1 MRRSRIALHAGR
13 ANCVKQLGGS
23 SAPNKTQVYHD
34 DFTIDKMSVRSGLRP
49 IVAILAAL
57 LLAFPGGVDAFNRK
71 ADKLAKLAQKAED
84 RKDWDAALSLY
95 EQALNVAP
103 GDIAFQT
110 GAQRVRFQAGQ
121 AHVEQGTRLREAGH
135 LEQALSE
142 FQRGFAIDPSS
153 SIALQQIKE
162 TTELI
167 EKAKK
172 NGGVSD
178 LLSPLQESNKESLER
193 ISSLQS
199 VPVLKPINRRITN
212 LKMNNQPVKVL
223 YETIA
228 KLAGINVIVD
238 PSFQSSGK
246 NANVDLTN
254 ATLEEALDYVAM
266 VTHTF
271 WKPITSNTIFVAEE
285 NPTKRRDYE
294 DQVVKVFYLK
304 NITSPQEFQEVVT
317 AVRSITDIRRIFTY
331 NEQSAAVV
339 RGSADQIA
347 LAEKIFHD
355 LDKPKAEVVV
365 DIIVLSTS
373 IQRTRDLAMALLSNG
388 TAGINIPISFTPRAS
403 LAIPN
408 TATGTNTTNNGT
420 TGGTGATGV
429 NGNTGV
435 GTGITG
441 ALGSALGS
449 TAVAL
454 SNIVG
459 VSTRDFSA
467 VLPGALLEAMMSDN
481 NTKVL
486 QSPQVRASDGMKV
499 TLKVGQKYPYATG
512 SFQPGVG
519 TVGVSPLVSTQF
531 QFLDTGVD
539 LELQP
544 HVHGT
549 DEITMHIDFKL
560 SNVQG
565 QVNLGGLS
573 QPIVAQQT
581 NSTDVRV
588 RNGQVTLLGGVM
600 STTDTSNLNGI
611 PGMVNIPILG
621 KFLGSQ
627 NHKEVDRN
635 DLVIAIIPHIVR
647 TAEVDDVDLR
657 GVFAGTDQQIKV
669 IHSSAPEPAPPVAE
683 TPAPASPAP
692 PNATALGVL
701 NNAAAV
707 AVPATMKL
715 TFTPADAHVKS
726 GESFAVNLN
735 LDGAVDLFSAP
746 VKLAW
751 DPKILKLVSAAP
763 GVLIAKDGQVLKPP
777 ADIQS
782 EAGQASIPLARL
794 PGAGGVNGTGPL
806 AVLNFVAIGKGSAT
820 VAITQVDAKNSK
832 QEHLPASMPQL
843 KVTVE

>member
-1 MRRSRIALHAGR
+1 M
-13 ANCVKQLGGS
+13 
-23 SAPNKTQVYHD
+23 
-34 DFTIDKMSVRSGLRP
+34 
-49 IVAILAAL
+49 
-57 LLAFPGGVDAFNRK
+57 
-71 ADKLAKLAQKAED
+71 
-84 RKDWDAALSLY
+84 
-95 EQALNVAP
+95 
-103 GDIAFQT
+103 
-110 GAQRVRFQAGQ
+110 
-121 AHVEQGTRLREAGH
+121 
-135 LEQALSE
+135 
-142 FQRGFAIDPSS
+142 
-153 SIALQQIKE
+153 
-162 TTELI
+162 
-167 EKAKK
+167 
-172 NGGVSD
+172 
-178 LLSPLQESNKESLER
+178 
-193 ISSLQS
+193 
-199 VPVLKPINRRITN
+199 
-212 LKMNNQPVKVL
+212 
-223 YETIA
+223 A
-228 KLAGINVIVD
+228 KLAGINVIID
-238 PSFQSSGK
+238 PSFQSAGK

-365 DIIVLSTS
+365 DIIVLSTN
-373 IQRTRDLAMALLSNG
+373 IQRTRDLALALLSNG

-408 TATGTNTTNNGT
+408 TATGTNTTGLPGT
-420 TGGTGATGV
+420 TGGTGTTGV
-429 NGNTGV
+429 AGNPYGT

-544 HVHGT
+544 HVHGS

-581 NSTDVRV
+581 NATDVRV

-611 PGMVNIPILG
+611 PGIVNIPILG
-621 KFLGSQ
+621 RFLGSQ
-627 NHKEVDRN
+627 NHKEVDKN

-647 TAEVDDVDLR
+647 TADVDDVDLR
-657 GVFAGTDQQIKV
+657 GVFAGTDQLIKV
-669 IHSSAPEPAPPVAE
+669 IRSSAPEEAPG
-683 TPAPASPAP
+683 APALAAATPEAGPAAP
-692 PNATALGVL
+692 NATAPKVVPSVVPNAMAPNAAPSAVPNAAAPNATALGVM

-707 AVPATMKL
+707 PVPSTMKL
-715 TFTPADAHVKS
+715 SFTPPDPHAKS
-726 GESFAVNLN
+726 GGAIAVTLN
-735 LDGAVDLFSAP
+735 LEGAEDLFSAP
-746 VKLAW
+746 VKLTW
-751 DPKILKLVSAAP
+751 DPKVLKLVSVVP
-763 GVLIAKDGQVLKPP
+763 GGLIAKDGQILKTP
-777 ADIQS
+777 ADIRN

-794 PGAGGVNGTGPL
+794 PGAGGVNGAGSL

-820 VAITQVDAKNSK
+820 VAITEVDAKNSK
-832 QEHLPASMPQL
+832 QEHLPSSTAQL
-843 KVTVE
+843 KVIVE

>member
-1 MRRSRIALHAGR
+1 
-13 ANCVKQLGGS
+13 
-23 SAPNKTQVYHD
+23 
-34 DFTIDKMSVRSGLRP
+34 MSVRSGLRP
-49 IVAILAAL
+49 IVAWVASFL
-57 LLAFPGGVDAFNRK
+57 LIFPGGMDAFNRK
-71 ADKLAKLAQKAED
+71 SEKLYKLAQKAED

-95 EQALNVAP
+95 EQALNLAP
-103 GDIAFQT
+103 GDIALQT

-121 AHVEQGTRLREAGH
+121 THVEQGAKLREAGR

-172 NGGVSD
+172 TGGVSN
-178 LLSPLQESNKESLER
+178 LLTPLQEANKEALAR

-199 VPVLKPINRRITN
+199 APVLIPINRKITN

-223 YETIA
+223 YETVA

-238 PSFQSSGK
+238 PSFTSAGK

-254 ATLEEALDYVAM
+254 ATLEEALDYVAL

-365 DIIVLSTS
+365 DIIVLSTN

-408 TATGTNTTNNGT
+408 TATGINATGLPGT
-420 TGGTGATGV
+420 TGGTGTTGV
-429 NGNTGV
+429 AGNPYGT

-544 HVHGT
+544 HVHGS

-581 NSTDVRV
+581 NATDVRV

-611 PGMVNIPILG
+611 PGIVNIPILG
-621 KFLGSQ
+621 RFLGSQ

-647 TAEVDDVDLR
+647 TADVDDIDLR
-657 GVFAGTDQQIKV
+657 RRFRRHRPADQGDPLRR
-669 IHSSAPEPAPPVAE
+669 SGGSRAR
-683 TPAPASPAP
+683 S
-692 PNATALGVL
+692 
-701 NNAAAV
+701 AAASRYG
-707 AVPATMKL
+707 ARPGHSRCAQCHRARGDEQRGGD
-715 TFTPADAHVKS
+715 TP
-726 GESFAVNLN
+726 FR
-735 LDGAVDLFSAP
+735 P
-746 VKLAW
+746 
-751 DPKILKLVSAAP
+751 
-763 GVLIAKDGQVLKPP
+763 
-777 ADIQS
+777 
-782 EAGQASIPLARL
+782 R
-794 PGAGGVNGTGPL
+794 
-806 AVLNFVAIGKGSAT
+806 
-820 VAITQVDAKNSK
+820 
-832 QEHLPASMPQL
+832 
-843 KVTVE
+843 